1 MDIRP
6 FDPAA
11 PSTATAAGGAVVS
24 REAGS
29 AAAAAG
35 HAAAAPHEPSTDE
48 VRAAAQAA
56 NEALVQRQAALEFIV
71 DADSHRVVVRLV
83 DTQEQKVL
91 RQVPSEEM
99 LAIAK
104 AIERMELTL
113 LRNRA

>member
-1 MDIRP
+1 LDIRP

-11 PSTATAAGGAVVS
+11 PSPATAVGGAVVARDS
-24 REAGS
+24 GGSVAEAT
-29 AAAAAG
+29 
-35 HAAAAPHEPSTDE
+35 AAAAPEPSLQDVQE
-48 VRAAAQAA
+48 AVRTA
-56 NEALVQRQAALEFIV
+56 NAALVQRQAALEFTV
-71 DADSHRVVVRLV
+71 DAATHRVVVRLV

-104 AIERMELTL
+104 AVERMELTL